1 MRCSYNFLASSKAPP
16 ALQNE
21 REIAC
26 GAVSGESHFDGQAKS
41 IFGVELEGAWAV
53 AIAIKFLVNEPPYL
67 RGLISS
73 LTFGQVVH
81 FDPKLAVILL
91 V

>member
-1 MRCSYNFLASSKAPP
+1 MFLASRKGPL

-26 GAVSGESHFDGQAKS
+26 GAVSAGSHLDGQEKS

-67 RGLISS
+67 RGLIPS

-81 FDPKLAVILL
+81 FDPKLPVILL